1 MTQEMSLKDEDS
13 FIRQECEELGVLEA
27 GNSTRKSKSLG
38 IVGLVGGWGVR
49 TYQQEVEWIL
59 ACVGE

>member
-13 FIRQECEELGVLEA
+13 FIRQECEGLGVLEA

-38 IVGLVGGWGVR
+38 ICRACWRMRCQDLSAGG
-49 TYQQEVEWIL
+49 
-59 ACVGE
+59 